1 MEFKFKIGDWVW
13 ITHTAN
19 RQLYKITARQGTYY
33 RLKGNR
39 WWEEERLVLATPAQL
54 AKMKAGGQNV

>member
-19 RQLYKITARQGTYY
+19 KQLYKITARNGGYY

-39 WWEEERLVLATPAQL
+39 WWEEDRLVLASPAQL
-54 AKMKAGGQNV
+54 AKMTGG

>member
-19 RQLYKITARQGTYY
+19 KQLYKITARNGGNY
-33 RLKGNR
+33 RLKGNK
-39 WWEEERLVLATPAQL
+39 WWEEDRLVLASPAQL
-54 AKMKAGGQNV
+54 AKMTGG

>member
-1 MEFKFKIGDWVW
+1 MEHKFKLGDWVW

-19 RQLYKITARQGTYY
+19 KQLFKITARQGTYY

-39 WWEEERLVLATPAQL
+39 WWEEDRLVLATPAQL
-54 AKMKAGGQNV
+54 AKMNGG

>member
-19 RQLYKITARQGTYY
+19 KQLYKITARNGGYY
-33 RLKGNR
+33 RLKGNK
-39 WWEEERLVLATPAQL
+39 WWEEDRLVLASPAQL
-54 AKMKAGGQNV
+54 AKMTGG